1 MLGELN
7 DIQIEN
13 ILTSQVVGRL
23 ACTDGKKPY
32 IVPTTF
38 TYDGEFIYGQ
48 TNVGEKLRILRMN
61 PEVCLETDIITDMR
75 NWQSVLVFG
84 RFEELKGG
92 DEIKARDILFS
103 RVYPLLTSST
113 IHHHEH
119 ETTGIVDDSN
129 RVKYIL
135 YRIRIKKI
143 TGRVE
148 KQ

>member
-7 DIQIEN
+7 DIQIKN

-61 PEVCLETDIITDMR
+61 PEVCLETDIITDNVITHDVIGLTIEEIQKRDENEHMFIDSSS
-75 NWQSVLVFG
+75 NESSSNESV
-84 RFEELKGG
+84 
-92 DEIKARDILFS
+92 
-103 RVYPLLTSST
+103 
-113 IHHHEH
+113 
-119 ETTGIVDDSN
+119 
-129 RVKYIL
+129 
-135 YRIRIKKI
+135 
-143 TGRVE
+143 
-148 KQ
+148 